1 MSVPLMLVKLF
12 LREIPLSVKIP
23 PVPTPVPVTLV
34 FQRIRWESVVM
45 TMSVKMI
52 LVVFR
57 DKIQST
63 ASIWWAVFHVI
74 VT

>member
-1 MSVPLMLVKLF
+1 MSVPPMLVKLF

-23 PVPTPVPVTLV
+23 LVHTLVPVTLG

-45 TMSVKMI
+45 TMSVKRI

-63 ASIWWAVFHVI
+63 ASIWWAVFHVT